1 MNSEDAEK
9 DTTSEQ
15 FNNVQ
20 FIEHDGKPAF
30 AVIPYRDYQILTGEY
45 KGTGVTYPSEV
56 AELVLLQ
63 DMSLLAAWRKHLKVS
78 QAELAKRM
86 GVTQGT
92 ISQMERPDSKPQRA
106 TIEKAAKALGIT
118 PEQLTD

>member
-1 MNSEDAEK
+1 MCK
-9 DTTSEQ
+9 D
-15 FNNVQ
+15 NVQ
-20 FIEHDGKPAF
+20 FIEQDGERVF
-30 AVIPYRDYQILTGEY
+30 AVLPYQDYLSLIGETDDSKVY
-45 KGTGVTYPSEV
+45 FPEEV
-56 AELVLLQ
+56 ANMVLLEEV
-63 DMSLLAAWRKHLKVS
+63 SLLAAWCKHLKVS

-118 PEQLTD
+118 PEQLTE

>member
-1 MNSEDAEK
+1 MCK
-9 DTTSEQ
+9 D
-15 FNNVQ
+15 NVQ
-20 FIEHDGKPAF
+20 FIEQDGERVF
-30 AVIPYRDYQILTGEY
+30 AVLPYQDYLSLIGETDDSKVY
-45 KGTGVTYPSEV
+45 FPEEV
-56 AELVLLQ
+56 ANMVLLEEV
-63 DMSLLAAWRKHLKVS
+63 SLLAAWRKHLKVS

-118 PEQLTD
+118 PEQLTE

>member
-1 MNSEDAEK
+1 MKAHTND
-9 DTTSEQ
+9 
-15 FNNVQ
+15 VQ
-20 FIEHDGKPAF
+20 IIKQGGKAAF
-30 AVIPYRDYQILTGEY
+30 AVLPYETYLSLIGETDDSNVY
-45 KGTGVTYPSEV
+45 FPEEV
-56 AELVLLQ
+56 ANMVLLEEV
-63 DMSLLAAWRKHLKVS
+63 SLLAAWRKHLKVS

>member
-1 MNSEDAEK
+1 MCK
-9 DTTSEQ
+9 D
-15 FNNVQ
+15 NVQ
-20 FIEHDGKPAF
+20 FIEQDGERVF
-30 AVIPYRDYQILTGEY
+30 AVLPYQDYLSLIGETDDSNVY
-45 KGTGVTYPSEV
+45 FPEEV
-56 AELVLLQ
+56 ANMVLLEEV
-63 DMSLLAAWRKHLKVS
+63 SLLAAWRKHLKVS

-118 PEQLTD
+118 PEQLTE